1 MKGGL
6 FRKLVLLYL
15 LLISVLFFIVNTLG
29 PDYMKKQLIDE
40 KEQELYHETGFIA
53 QRYVE
58 PYYDN
63 RMTVDLLMESLKPVA
78 KHREIRILIVS
89 AWGRVVGD
97 TASASQ
103 NEVTINGD
111 FFSETFHREVLLP
124 ELSSQKQLVVV
135 VPINYNYSTRG
146 YLCTMY
152 GMDGIMKEVDRRVNE
167 LNFYYLIVLALLTIG
182 FCAVYILFVYPAKKL
197 IKVAK
202 AYSEG
207 DFNTK
212 INIRSNDEYQLLF
225 ERIGYMGDA
234 MSRFDEYQRKIISNI
249 SHDFRS
255 PLTSIK
261 GYTEAIKDGTI
272 PPEQQDKYLDTVL
285 FEVERL
291 TKLTTNLL
299 TLNTFDQKGMI
310 LQKTKFDINMVIKN
324 VARSF
329 EGTCKKKQILIQL
342 IFAESEIEVYA
353 DRGKIEQVIY
363 NLVDNAIKFSHAEG
377 EIRIFSES
385 KGHKAIVSI
394 QDEGIGIDKRDLA
407 KIWDRFYKTDTS
419 RGKDKKGTGLGLSIV
434 KEIMVAHG
442 ENINVISTTGVGT
455 EFILTLPQVE
465 PKNV

>member
-1 MKGGL
+1 
-6 FRKLVLLYL
+6 
-15 LLISVLFFIVNTLG
+15 
-29 PDYMKKQLIDE
+29 
-40 KEQELYHETGFIA
+40 
-53 QRYVE
+53 
-58 PYYDN
+58 
-63 RMTVDLLMESLKPVA
+63 
-78 KHREIRILIVS
+78 
-89 AWGRVVGD
+89 
-97 TASASQ
+97 
-103 NEVTINGD
+103 
-111 FFSETFHREVLLP
+111 
-124 ELSSQKQLVVV
+124 
-135 VPINYNYSTRG
+135 
-146 YLCTMY
+146 MY